1 MSEDANFR
9 TFYNEGVNKFQAIQN
24 RVFWGEMLSHL
35 TGRHSELMKF
45 DEVRSRLRLHEERY
59 EGVRDIPLENI
70 VGSVGR
76 YKDFTATFLPKN
88 SNMKERW
95 SRVYA
100 LANSQQGPP
109 PIELYKVGGA
119 YFVRDGNHRVS
130 VARQL
135 GAKTIEAHVVAL
147 PTTVPLRPGMSPQQ
161 MEAAKAYAS
170 FLDETGL
177 TRAVPDH
184 ESIELTAP
192 ARYHELIGHIFLHE
206 RVLEKLRGRA
216 LTTKEVTADWYHSI
230 YKPAIDL
237 IRKYNVLELVKSR
250 KKQRT
255 EGDLFLWLMNVLLE
269 LRHQY
274 GEEAPV
280 KSFSEAIVSYLEAGH
295 ATVPDAL
302 ENEEDEKV
310 LLTRT
315 QVMTEMRKRRD
326 RELSAEDAPATDSAT
341 A

>member
-1 MSEDANFR
+1 MAEDANFR
-9 TFYNEGVNKFQAIQN
+9 SFYKEGVSKFQAIQN
-24 RVFWGEMLSHL
+24 RVFWGELLSHL
-35 TGRHSELMKF
+35 TGRHSELMNF
-45 DEVRSRLRLHEERY
+45 DEVRSRLHLHEEHY
-59 EGVRDIPLENI
+59 EGVRDIPLDNI

-88 SNMKERW
+88 SKLKERW

-100 LANSQQGPP
+100 LVNSPEGPP
-109 PIELYKVGGA
+109 PIELYKVGDA

-135 GAKTIEAHVVAL
+135 GAKTIQAHVVAL
-147 PTTVPLRPGMSPQQ
+147 PTTVPLRPGMSMRQ
-161 MEAAKAYAS
+161 MEAAEAYAN
-170 FLDETGL
+170 FLGETGL
-177 TRAVPDH
+177 TRAVPEH

-192 ARYHELIGHIFLHE
+192 ARYHELMGHIFLHE
-206 RVLEKLRGRA
+206 RVLEKLWGRA
-216 LTTKEVTADWYHSI
+216 LTTEEATADWYHSI

-237 IRKYNVLELVKSR
+237 IRKYDVLDLVRGR
-250 KKQRT
+250 KTQRT

-302 ENEEDEKV
+302 ENEGDESV

-315 QVMTEMRKRRD
+315 QAMAEIRKRRAE
-326 RELSAEDAPATDSAT
+326 ELNAEDASATDSAI

>member
-161 MEAAKAYAS
+161 MEAAQAYAS

-326 RELSAEDAPATDSAT
+326 RELSAEEASATDSAT